1 MKSTWAFAD
10 SPETPVVTSRGVYV
24 RSPKSR
30 ATADLSALL
39 FYEQARGAKKSRL
52 RRVSRSGVH
61 DARHAIGIGNVFLAD
76 MNEIPP
82 IEGSPYRPRPS
93 VGDESSSSRQ
103 EDCFNISGCR
113 GAVCGARKP
122 RKIGEP

>member
-1 MKSTWAFAD
+1 MKSTWAFPD

-24 RSPKSR
+24 RSLKSR

-39 FYEQARGAKKSRL
+39 FFEARGAKKSRL
-52 RRVSRSGVH
+52 RRVSRSGVR
-61 DARHAIGIGNVFLAD
+61 DARHAFGIGNVFLAD
-76 MNEIPP
+76 MNEIAP

-113 GAVCGARKP
+113 GAVCGALWP
-122 RKIGEP
+122 GEIGEP

>member
-1 MKSTWAFAD
+1 MKSTWAFPD

-39 FYEQARGAKKSRL
+39 FYEARGAKKSRL
-52 RRVSRSGVH
+52 RRVSKSGVR
-61 DARHAIGIGNVFLAD
+61 DARHAVGIGNVFLAD
-76 MNEIPP
+76 RNEIAP

-113 GAVCGARKP
+113 GAVCGALDP
-122 RKIGEP
+122 GEIGEP

>member
-1 MKSTWAFAD
+1 MKSTWAFPD

-39 FYEQARGAKKSRL
+39 FYEARGAKKSRL
-52 RRVSRSGVH
+52 RRVSKSGVR
-61 DARHAIGIGNVFLAD
+61 DARHAFGIGNVFLAD
-76 MNEIPP
+76 MNEIAP

-122 RKIGEP
+122 REIGEP